1 MHKVRKG
8 ISAYI
13 QEKSGVILQNMN
25 FSRCYKN
32 RGKVIYGFDPQHHN
46 KGKVKV
52 RNNFKKIKFSIFRKS
67 VILTVK
73 VGIADFFG
81 MSKEAIA
88 WVKE

>member
-1 MHKVRKG
+1 MYYYVDGNIQKVQETVQCNNNG
-8 ISAYI
+8 WWYI
-13 QEKSGVILQNMN
+13 GT
-25 FSRCYKN
+25 
-32 RGKVIYGFDPQHHN
+32 D
-46 KGKVKV
+46 GKVKV